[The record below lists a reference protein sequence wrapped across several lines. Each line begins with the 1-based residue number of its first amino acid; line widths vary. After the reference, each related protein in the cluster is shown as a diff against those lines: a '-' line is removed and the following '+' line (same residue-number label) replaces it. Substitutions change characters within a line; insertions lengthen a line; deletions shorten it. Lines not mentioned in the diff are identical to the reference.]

1 MKYFGLWLLI
11 GVISWWWGLPADA
24 GGQGFL
30 FWRGQGIQLTGWL
43 MMSLMALLV
52 LMAARPR
59 WLEQRLGGLDHLYL
73 LHKWSGISTG
83 VLAIVHWALTK
94 SPRWL
99 VDLGL
104 LQLGGRP
111 PRVGGD
117 AWRGLA
123 KSFGEWAFY
132 GMLLLVII
140 SLVRALPYGW
150 FRLIHKAAALLV
162 TLAAV
167 HSLYLLQPSLRWSLF
182 GWQVQ
187 LSCVLAAVIGLAC
200 LFGWA
205 GRQQRYA
212 GTLHRIRPLG
222 SQALNLVV
230 QVPSAFLQRYQP
242 GQFALLTL
250 HPQEGAHPFTVVS
263 SDVDQ
268 GTVTF
273 AIKGLGDYTRGLE
286 TRLQAGQ
293 AVQIEGPYGRF
304 VLPAAGEAGI
314 WIAGGIG
321 ITPFVAWMEALSAR
335 GEQRPGTRLIYCV
348 NRREEAVYADHLQAL
363 AAQTGI
369 DVQVQ
374 VRDEAGLLDVYCL
387 PLQPKT
393 RVWFCGPQGLR
404 DVLRSVVMPGC
415 LHYERFDFR

>member
-11 GVISWWWGLPADA
+11 GMISWWWGLPADA

-43 MMSLMALLV
+43 MMSLLAVLV

-59 WLEQRLGGLDHLYL
+59 WLEQRLGGLDRMYQ
-73 LHKWSGISTG
+73 LHKWGGISTA
-83 VLAIVHWALTK
+83 VLAVVHWGLTK

-111 PRVGGD
+111 PRAGGD
-117 AWRGLA
+117 MWRGLA
-123 KSFGEWAFY
+123 KDFGEWAFY
-132 GMLLLVII
+132 GMLLLVVV
-140 SLVRALPYGW
+140 SLVRALPYGR

-162 TLAAV
+162 ALASL
-167 HSLYLLQPSLRWSLF
+167 HSLYLLQPALRWSLF

-187 LSCVLAAVIGLAC
+187 ISCVVAAVIGIAC
-200 LFGWA
+200 LFGLA
-205 GRQQRYA
+205 GRQQRYT
-212 GTLHRIRPLG
+212 GTLERHAALG
-222 SQALNLVV
+222 NQVLNLVV
-230 QVPSAFLQRYQP
+230 RVPAGFSSRYRP

-250 HPQEGAHPFTVVS
+250 DDKEGAHPFTVVS
-263 SDVDQ
+263 SDAVQ

-273 AIKGLGDYTRGLE
+273 AIKALGDYTRSLPAG
-286 TRLQAGQ
+286 LQAGQ
-293 AVQIEGPYGRF
+293 PVQIEGPYGRF
-304 VLPAAGEAGI
+304 VLPATAEPGL

-321 ITPFVAWMEALSAR
+321 ITPFVAWLEALGAR

-348 NRREEAVYADHLQAL
+348 NRRDEAVYAGHLQAL
-363 AAQTGI
+363 AARTGVE
-369 DVQVQ
+369 VQLQ
-374 VRDEAGLLDVYCL
+374 VRDEDGLLDVYCL

-393 RVWFCGPQGLR
+393 QVWFCGPQGLCE
-404 DVLRSVVMPGC
+404 VLRSVVMPGC